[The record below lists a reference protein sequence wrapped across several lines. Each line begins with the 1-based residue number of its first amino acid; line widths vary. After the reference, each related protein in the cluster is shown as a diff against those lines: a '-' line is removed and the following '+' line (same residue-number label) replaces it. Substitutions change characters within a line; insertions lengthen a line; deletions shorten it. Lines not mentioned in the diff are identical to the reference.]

1 MEAQHPAHFERQY
14 IVVPVADNGRKL
26 PAPFQ
31 FLREPADGRRQL
43 PLGIETAEAA
53 RTVDEIDRAVTVIA
67 DERNTVAHRNVFPRP
82 QHRTPLGVINYRS
95 AVHAVAPHEPEH
107 PVRVEANAQYIVGI
121 DSAERFETRLGGD
134 IPVQTPFIQE
144 ERLVTAPCRIL
155 VNTREV
161 GMQFGGSGPCID
173 PVDPIVGAH
182 PQVAVV
188 RSDDLLHQVTGKP
201 EVPGIM
207 PVPKVQS
214 VTTPGPD
221 ISVRILRKRED
232 GTIRK
237 PLAVRDTANILG
249 QRRYRDAHGDQQQI
263 PQVHKTVR

>member
-1 MEAQHPAHFERQY
+1 MCIR
-14 IVVPVADNGRKL
+14 DS
-26 PAPFQ
+26 
-31 FLREPADGRRQL
+31 
-43 PLGIETAEAA
+43 
-53 RTVDEIDRAVTVIA
+53 
-67 DERNTVAHRNVFPRP
+67 P

-173 PVDPIVGAH
+173 PVDPIAVSYTHLGAY
-182 PQVAVV
+182 
-188 RSDDLLHQVTGKP
+188 
-201 EVPGIM
+201 
-207 PVPKVQS
+207 
-214 VTTPGPD
+214 TPGAA
-221 ISVRILRKRED
+221 
-232 GTIRK
+232 T
-237 PLAVRDTANILG
+237 
-249 QRRYRDAHGDQQQI
+249 RRPR
-263 PQVHKTVR
+263 PRPNR